1 MNYSEWAFHDV
12 EPIYLQLIQKIE
24 YAILSK
30 QLSAGEKLP
39 SVHEMAKLLHV
50 SSNNVIKAYK
60 LVNKSGL
67 TTSDTNGHYYVISNM
82 QYIFRQREE
91 TAKMLCCSYL
101 RNMQSL
107 GFSKNEAN
115 EFLIH
120 YSNSLKESNA

>member
-1 MNYSEWAFHDV
+1 MNYSEWVFHDI
-12 EPIYLQLIQKIE
+12 EPVYLQIIQKFE
-24 YAILSK
+24 YSILSK

-39 SVHEMAKLLHV
+39 SVREMAKLLHV
-50 SSNNVIKAYK
+50 SSNTVMKAYK
-60 LVNKSGL
+60 FVNKSGL
-67 TTSDTNGHYYVISNM
+67 TTSDTNGYYYVISNM
-82 QYIFRQREE
+82 QYIFQQREE

-120 YSNSLKESNA
+120 YSNSLKEPNT